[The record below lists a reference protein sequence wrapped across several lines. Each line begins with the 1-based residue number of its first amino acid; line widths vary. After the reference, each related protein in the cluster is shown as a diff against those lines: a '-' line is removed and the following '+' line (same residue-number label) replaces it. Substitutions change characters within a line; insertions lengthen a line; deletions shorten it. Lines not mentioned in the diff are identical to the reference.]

1 MLNPLSLLTPGQSAV
16 IHWLPEQPAIVS
28 RLLDLGFVPGAAVT
42 CTLRRG
48 NGSISAFL
56 VRNAVIALRKED
68 ALLILAE
75 LLPSCRAGCLPEIQ
89 QNSGEYEAFKG
100 GDSL

>member
-1 MLNPLSLLTPGQSAV
+1 MLNPLSLLMPVQSAV

-48 NGSISAFL
+48 HGNISAFL
-56 VRNAVIALRKED
+56 VRNAVIAIRKED
-68 ALLILAE
+68 SQLILAE
-75 LLPSCRAGCLPEIQ
+75 PLPSCCKNEPEEELEEKA
-89 QNSGEYEAFKG
+89 NYESFKG
-100 GDSL
+100 GGSL

>member
-1 MLNPLSLLTPGQSAV
+1 MLNPLSMLMPGQSAV

-28 RLLDLGFVPGAAVT
+28 RLLDLGFVPGASVT

-48 NGSISAFL
+48 HGSISAFL

-68 ALLILAE
+68 AQLILAE
-75 LLPSCRAGCLPEIQ
+75 PISSCGNCPDEKLQ
-89 QNSGEYEAFKG
+89 SSTDHGSSKG
-100 GDSL
+100 GVCL

>member
-68 ALLILAE
+68 AQLILAE
-75 LLPSCRAGCLPEIQ
+75 LLAGCLPEIQ